1 MLPYLEWEE
10 KSPPSAGIDQLI
22 PPPRPL
28 GLRSTDGVVKDV
40 TVGDLDLAG
49 GEVRV
54 EAFSVMGEVDEGRR
68 LLLTP
73 LSLTLIV
80 TFSFSLR
87 SDSLATGCVQFHP
100 SCSLSCLY
108 EINPSLSLDKFC
120 KSGSGQTQ

>member
-1 MLPYLEWEE
+1 MLPHLEWEE

-54 EAFSVMGEVDEGRR
+54 EAFSVMEEVDEGRP

-73 LSLTLIV
+73 LSVDLINRN
-80 TFSFSLR
+80 F
-87 SDSLATGCVQFHP
+87 
-100 SCSLSCLY
+100 
-108 EINPSLSLDKFC
+108 E
-120 KSGSGQTQ
+120 